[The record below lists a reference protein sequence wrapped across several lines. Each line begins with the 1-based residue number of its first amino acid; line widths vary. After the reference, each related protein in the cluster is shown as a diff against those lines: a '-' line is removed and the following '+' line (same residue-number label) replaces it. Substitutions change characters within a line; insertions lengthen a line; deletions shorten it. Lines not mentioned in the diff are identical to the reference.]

1 MKAPKKEDKEAFI
14 QRCMSNPRMET
25 EYPTRDS
32 TTGSMCSLMGKKM
45 NYLLALVDGFA
56 LCLIIFF
63 LIKFK
68 K

>member
-1 MKAPKKEDKEAFI
+1 MLKPKKEDKEAFI
-14 QRCMSNPRMET
+14 QRCMCNPRMET
-25 EYPTRDS
+25 EYPTRI
-32 TTGSMCSLMGKKM
+32 KKM